1 MPAQVQRDRAI
12 FDRKFLQLI
21 LPLFRLSPKP
31 GTAGRNLTTEIR
43 ANSDTEARQLAE
55 AQYPA
60 YRVEAISR
68 IG

>member
-1 MPAQVQRDRAI
+1 MRSDTTFTQEKKAMYTYRI
-12 FDRKFLQLI
+12 
-21 LPLFRLSPKP
+21 RLSPKP
-31 GTAGRNLTTEIR
+31 GTSGRNLTTEVR

>member
-1 MPAQVQRDRAI
+1 MYTYRI
-12 FDRKFLQLI
+12 
-21 LPLFRLSPKP
+21 RLSPKP
-31 GTAGRNLTTEIR
+31 GTVGRNLTTEIR

-60 YRVEAISR
+60 YHVEAIWR